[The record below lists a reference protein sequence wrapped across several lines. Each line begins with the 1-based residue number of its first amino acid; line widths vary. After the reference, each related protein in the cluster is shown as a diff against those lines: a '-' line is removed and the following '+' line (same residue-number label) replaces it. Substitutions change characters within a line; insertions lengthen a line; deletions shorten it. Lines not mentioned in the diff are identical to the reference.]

1 MANIESII
9 ADFGQSIK
17 QKQNADQAIFKEKD
31 ITSTIL
37 AAGIEDALASE
48 DPNLSLL
55 TDSIKDT
62 ALEVAGIIGKDA
74 AAGTEELTIA
84 QLNSG
89 EYIAGLAIDGVAA
102 IKSLYGQPRKVDAG
116 TEDSIVNDY
125 RYGMDDS
132 IDVGIEYFDMQNV
145 STSLVFNVV
154 YNTFAPKQ
162 DELAELFFPMVAI
175 DPVKAGARISA
186 RLINIWKEYKQTV
199 DGTPAGDKINET
211 PLIKAVT
218 DMTLLTSESIELI
231 PVYRDKNKDKFFDLV
246 KREVNY
252 NGEEVITSP
261 LKFGKKMSL
270 VGLAQNDIMLAKGG
284 ADFTDGIN
292 KSIKLNEVYVRM
304 TGKDSNGDDVTET
317 FRFSLKNRN
326 SWFYETITGTNK
338 QMVLNFDDD
347 SFLMLTPST
356 KAIDANGNEVDS
368 EIMANLPA
376 NLHVNLELS
385 LTAHAN
391 IALGDVVAHLNAL
404 NIKEITTASGAKVD
418 SASDD
423 YQKVQNVVATTQAGG
438 YVLDA
443 YATLSNAKRKGTHL
457 LTRKQTTVVTVP
469 YRNGFTEILPV
480 IVVGDDGD
488 PTDLIGQ
495 VMGTRMKLNAYAIRT
510 VTDFINDMRA
520 NPTQKIQGLSHFFI
534 NNYFYE
540 EDLTISDLVD
550 SVKSTERNGDIKAA
564 IVNKIKLIVT
574 DMILKSNYKIA
585 RDTLGYTGP
594 IDVLVGMGLEL
605 NLNIFGDIKQETN
618 GNLRFNY
625 AGTPFKELKDKIVIT
640 LGVRN
645 GNQNKD
651 VDPLNFG
658 VCLWSPELVI
668 NTKKTIGEGV
678 RTEVS
683 TFPRFLHY
691 INLPII
697 AVLNVTDIDSIVS
710 KNIYITK

>member
-1 MANIESII
+1 MANIETII

-31 ITSTIL
+31 ITGTIL
-37 AAGIEDALASE
+37 AAGIEDALANE
-48 DPNLSLL
+48 DPNLTML
-55 TDSIKDT
+55 TDSIKDSAT
-62 ALEVAGIIGKDA
+62 EIVGIATGDLG
-74 AAGTEELTIA
+74 AGTEELTAA
-84 QLNSG
+84 QLTSG
-89 EYIAGLAIDGVAA
+89 EYIAGLAIDGIAA
-102 IKSLYGQPRKVDAG
+102 IKSLYGHPRKIDAG
-116 TEDSIVNDY
+116 TEDNVVTDY
-125 RYGMDDS
+125 RYGLDDS
-132 IDVGIEYFDMQNV
+132 IDVGMEYFDMQNV

-162 DELAELFFPMVAI
+162 DELVELFFPMVAI
-175 DPVKAGARISA
+175 DPVKAGARIKA

-199 DGTPAGDKINET
+199 DGTPAVDKINET

-218 DMTLLTSESIELI
+218 DVSLLTSENIALV
-231 PVYRDKNKDKFFDLV
+231 PVYRTKNKDKFFDLV
-246 KREVNY
+246 KKEVYY
-252 NGEEVITSP
+252 NGEDVITAP

-270 VGLAQNDIMLAKGG
+270 VGLAQNDLMLAKGG

-292 KSIKLNEVYVRM
+292 KSIKMNEIYVRM
-304 TGKDSNGDDVTET
+304 TGKNSKGDDVTET

-326 SWFYETITGTNK
+326 SWLYETITGTSK

-356 KAIDANGNEVDS
+356 KAIDANDNEVDS

-376 NLHVNLELS
+376 NLHINLEIS
-385 LTAHAN
+385 LNAHAN
-391 IALGDVVAHLNAL
+391 VALGDVSAHLNAV

-418 SASDD
+418 PASDD
-423 YQKVQNVVATTQAGG
+423 YQKVEDVVSTVQPGG
-438 YVLDA
+438 YVMEA
-443 YATLSNAKRKGTHL
+443 FATLSNAKRKGTHL

-488 PTDLIGQ
+488 PTDLVGQ
-495 VMGTRMKLNAYAIRT
+495 VMGTRMKLNAYGIKT
-510 VTDFINDMRA
+510 IMDFISDMRA

-550 SVKSTERNGDIKAA
+550 SVKSAERHGDIKAA

-574 DMILKSNYKIA
+574 DMILKSNYKVA

-605 NLNIFGDIKQETN
+605 NLNVFGDVKQETN

-625 AGTPFKELKDKIVIT
+625 AGTPFREFNDKIVIT
-640 LGVRN
+640 LGVRD

-651 VDPLNFG
+651 VNILNFG

-697 AVLNVTDIDSIVS
+697 AVLNVTDIESIVS